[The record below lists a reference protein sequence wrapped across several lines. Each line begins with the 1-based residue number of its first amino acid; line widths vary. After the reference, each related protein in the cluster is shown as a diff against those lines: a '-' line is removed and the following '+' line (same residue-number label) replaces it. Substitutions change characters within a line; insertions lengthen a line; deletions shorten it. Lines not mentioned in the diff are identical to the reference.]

1 MNRFVTLK
9 DGTRVAAI
17 GQGTWYLGENRY
29 TRNAEIDALR
39 TGIDLGLTLID
50 SAEMYGD
57 GKAEKLVGD
66 AIKGYDRKKLFLIS
80 KVYPF
85 NAGRKNIFSSCKNSI
100 ERMNADYLDLYLLHW
115 RGGIALS
122 ETVECM
128 ERLVEE
134 GLIKRWGVSNFDVDD
149 MDELLS
155 LPNGHD
161 CAVDQVLYNVASR
174 GIEYELMPLLSND
187 GIPVISYCP
196 LAQAGMLSDGLM
208 SNPVLLR
215 IAEKHSVSVAVILL
229 SFAIR
234 NGKTIAIPR
243 SSKSEHVRD
252 NRRALDVELDQED
265 LLLINKEFPAPRRK
279 FPLDIV

>member
-39 TGIDLGLTLID
+39 TGIELGLTLID

>member
-85 NAGRKNIFSSCKNSI
+85 NAGRKNIFS
-100 ERMNADYLDLYLLHW
+100 
-115 RGGIALS
+115 
-122 ETVECM
+122 
-128 ERLVEE
+128 
-134 GLIKRWGVSNFDVDD
+134 
-149 MDELLS
+149 
-155 LPNGHD
+155 
-161 CAVDQVLYNVASR
+161 
-174 GIEYELMPLLSND
+174 
-187 GIPVISYCP
+187 
-196 LAQAGMLSDGLM
+196 
-208 SNPVLLR
+208 
-215 IAEKHSVSVAVILL
+215 
-229 SFAIR
+229 
-234 NGKTIAIPR
+234 
-243 SSKSEHVRD
+243 
-252 NRRALDVELDQED
+252 
-265 LLLINKEFPAPRRK
+265 
-279 FPLDIV
+279 

>member
-39 TGIDLGLTLID
+39 TGIELGLTLID

-100 ERMNADYLDLYLLHW
+100 ERMNADYLDFYLLHW
-115 RGGIALS
+115 RGGIALA